1 MKKFIALVLAVAL
14 ALPTSLRADEG
25 MWIPLLIQKLNYAQM
40 KKEGLKL
47 SAKDLYDINHG
58 SLKDAIV
65 SFGGFC
71 TGEIISSQGLLLTN
85 HHCGYDAIQKHSTVE
100 HNYLEDGFWAMERS
114 QELPNP
120 GLFANFLVRIE
131 DVTSAVNASLNDQ
144 MSEAE
149 RSKAIQAKG
158 AELAKA
164 ATAGTHYD
172 ASVETFYHGNEFYLF
187 VYEKFNDVRLVGT
200 PPSSV
205 GKYGGDTDNWMWPRH
220 TGDFSMFRVYAG
232 KDGKPA
238 EYSADNVPLTPKHHL
253 PVSTK
258 GVKDGDFTMI
268 FGYPGRTDRYLS
280 SWGVQQAIDLY
291 NPSVVAIREQ
301 KLAVLRKYMESDP
314 ALNILLASNY
324 ASTANYWKYYIGQTE
339 QLKNN
344 KVYDKKRDLEK
355 QFEAWIAQSP
365 ERQAKYGESL
375 KLMAEYYDATN
386 ATVKNNVYLMEAI
399 VRGPSSAL
407 FAYRMSRTLERAAK
421 DRDAL
426 KKGMDGI
433 MAMANE
439 NFAEFHAGVDRDL
452 MVPCGSCI

>member
-131 DVTSAVNASLNDQ
+131 DVTAAVNASLNDQ

-149 RSKAIQAKG
+149 RTKAIQMKG

-164 ATAGTHYD
+164 ATEGTHYE

-220 TGDFSMFRVYAG
+220 TGDFSMFRVYSD

-238 EYSADNVPLTPKHHL
+238 EYSADNVPLTPKHNL

-258 GVKDGDFTMI
+258 GVNDGDFTMI

-280 SWGVQQAIDLY
+280 SWGVQQSIDLY
-291 NPSVVAIREQ
+291 NPTVVKIRDQ

-365 ERQAKYGESL
+365 ERQAKYGEL
-375 KLMAEYYDATN
+375 FKLMAEYYDATN
-386 ATVKNNVYLMEAI
+386 A
-399 VRGPSSAL
+399 
-407 FAYRMSRTLERAAK
+407 
-421 DRDAL
+421 
-426 KKGMDGI
+426 
-433 MAMANE
+433 
-439 NFAEFHAGVDRDL
+439 
-452 MVPCGSCI
+452 